1 MTLDREQ
8 VARTRRRQE
17 ALDSLAFE
25 REREA
30 ALVARLEPVLRD
42 SEAWRADAAA
52 LERLDPEDAAVLRE
66 ISFVLTEPPEDAR
79 GRFEA
84 RIAELEAQIDDSR
97 RRQKAF
103 AAYAKALEA

>member
-30 ALVARLEPVLRD
+30 AL
-42 SEAWRADAAA
+42 
-52 LERLDPEDAAVLRE
+52 ERLDPEDATVLRE

-84 RIAELEAQIDDSR
+84 RIAELEAQIEDSR

-103 AAYAKALEA
+103 AAYTQALEA